1 MAVQLLYSQMVQDTV
16 MLRLLAIV
24 GSLLLLYGC
33 GEPAKAQ
40 QVGPSALYCNK
51 SFIVSAGATS
61 QAQVVAGVANQAI
74 HICGYDIN
82 AGAAAG
88 TYQLTVGTGTNC
100 NANQVNVTPVF
111 TLGINGVLVSRN
123 GPVWFSSAQGAQ
135 LCHTITGTGPINA
148 VVSYGQY

>member
-1 MAVQLLYSQMVQDTV
+1 
-16 MLRLLAIV
+16 MLRLIAIA
-24 GSLLLLYGC
+24 GLLLLYGC

-40 QVGPSALYCNK
+40 TAGPPAVYCNK
-51 SFIVSAGATS
+51 SFVVGAGATS
-61 QAQVVAGVANQAI
+61 ITQVVAAVTGQAI

-100 NANQVNVTPVF
+100 NANTVNVTPVF
-111 TLGINGVLVSRN
+111 ALGINGVLSSRN
-123 GPVWFSSAQGAQ
+123 TVVWFSSAQGAQ

-148 VVSYGQY
+148 VVSYGQF

>member
-1 MAVQLLYSQMVQDTV
+1 MVQDTI
-16 MLRLLAIV
+16 MRRLLVIA
-24 GSLLLLYGC
+24 GSLLLYGC

-40 QVGPSALYCNK
+40 TVGPSALYCNK
-51 SFIVSAGATS
+51 SVVVSAGATALT
-61 QAQVVAGVANQAI
+61 QIVAAVANQTI
-74 HICGYDIN
+74 SICGYDIN

-100 NANQVNVTPVF
+100 NANAVNVTPVF
-111 TLGINGVLVSRN
+111 SLGINGVLVSRN

-148 VVSYGQY
+148 VVSYGQF

>member
-1 MAVQLLYSQMVQDTV
+1 MW
-16 MLRLLAIV
+16 RLLVIA
-24 GSLLLLYGC
+24 GSLLLYGC

-40 QVGPSALYCNK
+40 QAGPSALYCNK
-51 SFIVSAGATS
+51 SVVVSAGATALT
-61 QAQVVAGVANQAI
+61 QIVAAVANQTI
-74 HICGYDIN
+74 SICGYDIN

-100 NANQVNVTPVF
+100 NANVVNVTPAF
-111 TLGINGVLVSRN
+111 SLGINGVLVSRN

-148 VVSYGQY
+148 VVSYGQF

>member
-1 MAVQLLYSQMVQDTV
+1 
-16 MLRLLAIV
+16 MLRLLVIA
-24 GSLLLLYGC
+24 GSLLLYGC

-40 QVGPSALYCNK
+40 TVGPPPLYCNK
-51 SFIVSAGATS
+51 SVVVSAGATS
-61 QAQVVAGVANQAI
+61 ITQVVAAVATQAI

-100 NANQVNVTPVF
+100 NANTVNVTPVF
-111 TLGINGVLVSRN
+111 SLGINGVLVSRA
-123 GPVWFSSAQGAQ
+123 PVWFSSAQGAQ

-148 VVSYGQY
+148 VVSYGQF